1 MAKALGSSHNSLVRK
16 RTDSSEPSATVTQ
29 RQSGTEPNTC
39 DKDNSEITWTE
50 ETADVS
56 PQEEGTG
63 TQNTSFGPLG
73 SLVPDYNDSDSDPG
87 IES

>member
-16 RTDSSEPSATVTQ
+16 RTETSEPSATVTQ
-29 RQSGTEPNTC
+29 RQSDIEPNTC
-39 DKDNSEITWTE
+39 DKDACELAQTE
-50 ETADVS
+50 ETADVA

-63 TQNTSFGPLG
+63 TQDRSFGPLG

-87 IES
+87 NEN